1 MVYYYIIFY
10 VHKIIFKLFFLLGV
24 GSVIAGKI
32 LSVSDIGH
40 TLIQLGWFVITVAI
54 GLFLYHFIVM
64 QLIYFIVLRKNPF
77 KFYCMLLHP
86 MFTAAACASK

>member
-1 MVYYYIIFY
+1 M
-10 VHKIIFKLFFLLGV
+10 LGI

-32 LSVSDIGH
+32 LSVSDIGQ